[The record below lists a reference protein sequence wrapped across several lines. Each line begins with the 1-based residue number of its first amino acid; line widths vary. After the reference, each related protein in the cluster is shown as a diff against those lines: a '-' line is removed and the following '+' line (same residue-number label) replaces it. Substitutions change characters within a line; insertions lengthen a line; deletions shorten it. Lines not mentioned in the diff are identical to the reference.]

1 MSGDDHNT
9 HSSESLERRAR
20 LAVRRTS
27 GSGGPPP
34 AAGKWVWIAGV
45 VTTAASMAV
54 LMMGQEPSAFNYLAT
69 LVLLGS
75 VGTLAFV
82 SAARAL
88 NFGARYEES
97 VLYVEEVER
106 SYRSLRQVVTTAM
119 DLRDR
124 VTGGHSDRVV
134 ELSLKL
140 GRGLGLPEERIYH
153 LEWAAFLHDIGKVRV
168 DEGILTKPGPLD
180 AGEWGE
186 MQQHPFFS
194 YSILM
199 QVEALREAAEIV
211 YCHHERFDGMGYP
224 RSLRGT
230 DIPLEARIFSVA
242 DAYDAMVS
250 PRPYRQ
256 TMTHDDAVREIIC
269 HAGSQF
275 DPQVVA
281 VFARWAVQGSDGST
295 RDMVEEELERLPAGL
310 LQLDRARW
318 G

>member
-1 MSGDDHNT
+1 MSGDDHK
-9 HSSESLERRAR
+9 HADSAESLERRAR
-20 LAVRRTS
+20 LATHRIS
-27 GSGGPPP
+27 SGGRPHKIS
-34 AAGKWVWIAGV
+34 KWVWIAGV
-45 VTTAASMAV
+45 VTTVASMAV
-54 LMMGQEPSAFNYLAT
+54 LLMGQEPTAFNYLAT
-69 LVLLGS
+69 LALLGS
-75 VGTLAFV
+75 MGTLAFV
-82 SAARAL
+82 SASRAL

-97 VLYVEEVER
+97 ILYVEEMER

-134 ELSLKL
+134 ELSLEL
-140 GRGLGLPEERIYH
+140 GSGLGLSGERLHH
-153 LEWAAFLHDIGKVRV
+153 LEWGAFLHDIGKVRV

-180 AGEWGE
+180 ASEWGE
-186 MQQHPFFS
+186 MQQHPFYS

-199 QVEALREAAEIV
+199 QVDALREAAEIV
-211 YCHHERFDGMGYP
+211 YCHHERYDGMGYP

-250 PRPYRQ
+250 PRPYRR
-256 TMTHDDAVREIIC
+256 TLTHDEAVREIIC

-281 VFARWAVQGSDGST
+281 VFARWAVQVSDEST
-295 RDMVEEELERLPAGL
+295 REVIEEEVQRLPAGL
-310 LQLDRARW
+310 PRLDRARW
-318 G
+318 A